1 MFREKGDSYYKEQY
15 ESIPSFFDNSIHET
29 HVEPCYKKYTLPLS
43 KDSNS
48 PTLHQLLK
56 NLFLINFY
64 CPPPP
69 PRSPENLRLPL
80 HSKENSLSK
89 KVNKKVNEKITKP
102 KLITTHM
109 AENII
114 KAVQVRIQVKIIVK
128 QT

>member
-1 MFREKGDSYYKEQY
+1 MFREKGDSYHKEQY
-15 ESIPSFFDNSIHET
+15 ESITSFFNNSSHEA
-29 HVEPCYKKYTLPLS
+29 HLEPCYKKYALPLS
-43 KDSNS
+43 KDSTS

-69 PRSPENLRLPL
+69 PPPPRSPQNLRLPL

-109 AENII
+109 AENIR
-114 KAVQVRIQVKIIVK
+114 KAVQVRI
-128 QT
+128 